1 MNAGKRLAMISAV
14 AMALLLTAF
23 FLFACSGFFSNG
35 NKSVTPSFFGDE
47 ADINDSSDGADGE
60 GADLT
65 GDDPVTSNE
74 PSASQNASNDGAPTS
89 SGTDDEGTTLGG
101 SGESSSGEGSFS
113 QNGGDGE
120 GSFSQNG
127 GDGEDGSSQD
137 LCLVTSIQA
146 PGEWAVFVGTT
157 QIGLATV
164 SESGVFTTTAFSQTQ
179 IDLWTKTDEYGHST
193 YYLDFDLLTE
203 LREIR
208 FRAELQ
214 AVQIDLTAEELAL
227 LTPQASPTDETQG
240 DTSGNSGE
248 GGETTQPEGSGEGTQ
263 NGEIQNGENQGGETT
278 SGETQGNGQ
287 NDEEESIYLCA
298 VCGRAVSGTSG
309 HAETCSHYAVLP
321 TGSEAHG
328 FLSALPGV
336 REDLSVTVI
345 EDENEIYSFVLNY
358 LSESDAALLK
368 QTLLSCTVLFNQTNA
383 DGSEDI
389 RAQKAIG
396 AKVFTFVVRIT
407 SQNDVYKAT
416 VNLTGFAA

>member
-74 PSASQNASNDGAPTS
+74 PSESQNASNDGAPTS

-101 SGESSSGEGSFS
+101 SGESSS
-113 QNGGDGE
+113 GE

-263 NGEIQNGENQGGETT
+263 NGETQNGETQNGENQGGETT

-309 HAETCSHYAVLP
+309 HAETCLHYAVLP

-358 LSESDAALLK
+358 LSESDVALLK
-368 QTLLSCTVLFNQTNA
+368 QTLLNCTVLFNQTNA
-383 DGSEDI
+383 DGSVDL
-389 RAQKAIG
+389 RVQKVIG
-396 AKVFTFVVRIT
+396 VKAFTFVVRIT
-407 SQNDVYKAT
+407 GQNDVYKAT

>member
-65 GDDPVTSNE
+65 GDDPVTSNDF
-74 PSASQNASNDGAPTS
+74 SASQNASNDGAPTS

-101 SGESSSGEGSFS
+101 SGESSSGEGSS
-113 QNGGDGE
+113 
-120 GSFSQNG
+120 SQNG

-263 NGEIQNGENQGGETT
+263 NGETQNGETQNGETQNGENQGGETT

-345 EDENEIYSFVLNY
+345 EDKNEIYSFVLNY

-383 DGSEDI
+383 DGSVDL
-389 RAQKAIG
+389 RVQKVIG
-396 AKVFTFVVRIT
+396 VKAFTFVVRIT
-407 SQNDVYKAT
+407 GQNDVYKVT

>member
-65 GDDPVTSNE
+65 GDDPVTSNDL
-74 PSASQNASNDGAPTS
+74 SASQNASNDGAPTS

-101 SGESSSGEGSFS
+101 SGESSSGEGSS
-113 QNGGDGE
+113 
-120 GSFSQNG
+120 SQNG

-248 GGETTQPEGSGEGTQ
+248 GTQNGETTQPEGSGEGTQ
-263 NGEIQNGENQGGETT
+263 NGEPQNGELQNGENQGGETT

-298 VCGRAVSGTSG
+298 VCGRVGSGTSG

-358 LSESDAALLK
+358 LSESDVALLK

-383 DGSEDI
+383 DGSVDL
-389 RAQKAIG
+389 RVQKMIG
-396 AKVFTFVVRIT
+396 VKAFTFVVRIT
-407 SQNDVYKAT
+407 GQNDVYKVT

>member
-65 GDDPVTSNE
+65 GDDPVTSNDL
-74 PSASQNASNDGAPTS
+74 SASQNASNDGAPTS

-101 SGESSSGEGSFS
+101 SGESSSGEGSS
-113 QNGGDGE
+113 
-120 GSFSQNG
+120 SQNG

-227 LTPQASPTDETQG
+227 LTPQASPTDEMQG

-248 GGETTQPEGSGEGTQ
+248 GGETQ
-263 NGEIQNGENQGGETT
+263 NGETQGGETT
-278 SGETQGNGQ
+278 SGETQVNGQ
-287 NDEEESIYLCA
+287 NDEGERIYLCA

-321 TGSEAHG
+321 TGSEAHS
-328 FLSALPGV
+328 FLFALPGV
-336 REDLSVTVI
+336 REDLSVTLI
-345 EDENEIYSFVLNY
+345 EDKNEIYSFVLNY
-358 LSESDAALLK
+358 LSESDVALLK

-383 DGSEDI
+383 DGSVDLHV
-389 RAQKAIG
+389 QKVIG
-396 AKVFTFVVRIT
+396 VKAFTFVVRIT
-407 SQNDVYKAT
+407 GQNDVYKAT

>member
-1 MNAGKRLAMISAV
+1 MVDSLLGGRAFRRGEGGRMNAGKRLAMISAV

-227 LTPQASPTDETQG
+227 LTPRQAPRMKRKGIPPATAARAAKPPSPKGAARGRKTAKSKTARIRVVKQRAAKRR
-240 DTSGNSGE
+240 
-248 GGETTQPEGSGEGTQ
+248 GTVKTMRRKAF
-263 NGEIQNGENQGGETT
+263 IFA
-278 SGETQGNGQ
+278 
-287 NDEEESIYLCA
+287 LCA
-298 VCGRAVSGTSG
+298 AGPFPARPDTRKLARITPFCQR
-309 HAETCSHYAVLP
+309 
-321 TGSEAHG
+321 
-328 FLSALPGV
+328 
-336 REDLSVTVI
+336 
-345 EDENEIYSFVLNY
+345 
-358 LSESDAALLK
+358 
-368 QTLLSCTVLFNQTNA
+368 
-383 DGSEDI
+383 
-389 RAQKAIG
+389 G
-396 AKVFTFVVRIT
+396 AKRMVFFPLCPALEKTFR
-407 SQNDVYKAT
+407 
-416 VNLTGFAA
+416 